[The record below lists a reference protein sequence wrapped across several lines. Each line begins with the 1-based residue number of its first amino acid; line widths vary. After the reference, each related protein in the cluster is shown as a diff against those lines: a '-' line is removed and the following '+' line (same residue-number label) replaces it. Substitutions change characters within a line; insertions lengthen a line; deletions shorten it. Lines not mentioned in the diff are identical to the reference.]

1 MARRTCEGHGRSAVV
16 IGIGLNANMDL
27 DSFPRELRSHVTSL
41 SMLRSGAAV
50 DRSELARGLLRRL
63 DAWYEEGLT
72 QGPGSLNAPWRDRS
86 EHLGR
91 QVCVVTRASR
101 FTAALSTSISTTV

>member
-1 MARRTCEGHGRSAVV
+1 M

-41 SMLRSGAAV
+41 KHAQKTARPLVVPSSPAAC
-50 DRSELARGLLRRL
+50 SARL
-63 DAWYEEGLT
+63 DAWYGEGLT
-72 QGPGSLNAPWRDRS
+72 QGPESLNAPWRDRS

-91 QVCVVTRASR
+91 QVCVVTPWRAGSR
-101 FTAALSTSISTTV
+101 PPRQP